1 MDDVTINN
9 MDILYVK
16 RITCSGSK
24 KYKYIGL
31 HQEPY
36 ITRSSELNSSTH
48 SDNIIQEAGTYILI
62 ISQILI
68 VLKDYIER
76 QQ

>member
-16 RITCSGSK
+16 RITCSG
-24 KYKYIGL
+24 YKYIGL
-31 HQEPY
+31 HREPY